1 MLCIKEVV
9 NIKCQHCQSE
19 TIKFGKTGNKQRYR
33 CKNCKKIQL
42 STYKKHA
49 YEASINSDIVVH
61 VKEGCGIRNIAR
73 LLRIA
78 AGTVMYRIQK
88 IADSIRKPAIIMERI
103 YEVDELKTYIKN
115 KPKNAGSSAL

>member
-49 YEASINSDIVVH
+49 YEASINSDIVALNSGASLSGNGKCAMATRAPLTGSQPCLLVLL
-61 VKEGCGIRNIAR
+61 IA
-73 LLRIA
+73 
-78 AGTVMYRIQK
+78 V
-88 IADSIRKPAIIMERI
+88 
-103 YEVDELKTYIKN
+103 
-115 KPKNAGSSAL
+115 